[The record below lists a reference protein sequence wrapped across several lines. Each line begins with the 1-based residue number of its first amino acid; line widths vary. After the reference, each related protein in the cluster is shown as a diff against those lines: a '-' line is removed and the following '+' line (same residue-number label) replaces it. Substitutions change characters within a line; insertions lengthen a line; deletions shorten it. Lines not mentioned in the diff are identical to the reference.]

1 MPARKG
7 KIWRNLDGYDSAPQF
22 ARQGEM
28 RDAKLGGLPPMPQII
43 QLFAQEPY
51 DVPNL
56 RGGVLTGDKER
67 EPRIARR
74 FESRIV
80 KRLGNG
86 LPILSIQL
94 ALAGAQLR
102 YQSWPKM
109 FTELTRS

>member
-28 RDAKLGGLPPMPQII
+28 HDAKLGGLPPMPQII

-56 RGGVLTGDKER
+56 RGGVLTGDKEP
-67 EPRIARR
+67 EPCGLYWHCGKDDGQHIDAAG
-74 FESRIV
+74 EQA
-80 KRLGNG
+80 LGQ
-86 LPILSIQL
+86 S
-94 ALAGAQLR
+94 AGVD
-102 YQSWPKM
+102 
-109 FTELTRS
+109 